1 MFNKVL
7 SIDVGLHRTRI
18 CEVDYLRKNPHV
30 YKGISFP
37 TPENTFEDGYIRD
50 KVTFSA
56 QMKEKILQA
65 GMKSKR
71 VIFTISSSKIANRE
85 VIIPDVNE
93 KRIQDIVNSNAS
105 EYFPV
110 DVSMYSI
117 SYSILQKII
126 QDEKKKIR
134 LLVIAAPE
142 NLIQNYYNIAEMMG
156 FDILAIDYYGN
167 SIYQIIQKQVND
179 DTNLVIQID
188 EQSTLI
194 NIMENNVLELQRNV
208 PYGTN
213 TVIEAV
219 MKQPYFKASDR
230 VDALKQLC
238 SRELIQ
244 QQQENYER
252 EAAVTLSP
260 ALDGGVMEENYEAYD
275 EVLESLRS
283 LVNSI
288 LRVLKYYDTK
298 HHEKKIQTIFI
309 TGQGAKFPGMEK
321 LLQAETGIKVKKLE
335 LLNSVVF
342 NKNISLNG
350 EYQSDY
356 ISCIGASINPNRFA
370 PKDYQIKEMKKN
382 NIHSVIVI
390 FSSAVVL
397 SIVLVVTA
405 VLGYKT
411 TQLEYDRLTREINAI
426 GDLDQIYT
434 DHAIAEQTTNTVEA
448 MYMLTISP
456 NERLNELI
464 TEMEVNLP
472 SNALVE
478 SLNVSS
484 TDIALSIKVDNK
496 ATATK
501 ALQQL
506 RGISGLTQ
514 IGTSEIVES
523 EDEFGL
529 KTVRLIITG
538 QYQSS
543 LSSSDTTSSQEEAH
557 EEQ

>member
-7 SIDVGLHRTRI
+7 SIDVGLHTTRI
-18 CEVDYLRKNPHV
+18 CEVDYRRKIPHV
-30 YKGISFP
+30 YKCISFP

-50 KVTFSA
+50 KVSFTA
-56 QMKEKILQA
+56 QVKEKIVQA

-85 VIIPDVNE
+85 VIIPNVNE
-93 KRIQDIVNSNAS
+93 KKVQDIVNTNAS

-110 DVSMYSI
+110 DVSEYSI
-117 SYSILQKII
+117 SYSILQKINEN
-126 QDEKKKIR
+126 EKKKIR

-142 NLIQNYYNIAEMMG
+142 NLIKNYYNVAEMLG
-156 FDILAIDYYGN
+156 FDIIAIDYYGN
-167 SIYQIIQKQVND
+167 SIYQMIQKQVNGG
-179 DTNLVIQID
+179 TNLVIQID

-213 TVIEAV
+213 SVIQAV
-219 MKQPYFKASDR
+219 MEQHYFKATDKSE
-230 VDALKQLC
+230 ALHQLY

-252 EAAVTLSP
+252 EAAAALSP
-260 ALDGGVMEENYEAYD
+260 ALDGEITEDYEAYD

-288 LRVLKYYDTK
+288 LRVLNYYDTK
-298 HHEKKIQTIFI
+298 HQEKKIQTIFI
-309 TGQGAKFPGMEK
+309 TGQGAKFRGMEK
-321 LLQAETGIKVKKLE
+321 LLQAETGIEVKKLE
-335 LLNSVVF
+335 FLNSVVF
-342 NKNISLNG
+342 NKNISLTG

-356 ISCIGASINPNRFA
+356 ISCIGAAINPNRFE
-370 PKDYQIKEMKKN
+370 PKDYQIREKKKS
-382 NIHSVIVI
+382 NIQSVIVI
-390 FSSAVVL
+390 FTSAIVL
-397 SIVLVVTA
+397 SIVLVTTA
-405 VLGYKT
+405 VLDYKT
-411 TQLEYDRLTREINAI
+411 NQLEYDRLVQEIDAI
-426 GDLDQIYT
+426 GDLDQIYK
-434 DHAIAEQTTNTVEA
+434 DHAIAEKASKAVATMYLMTV
-448 MYMLTISP
+448 SP

-478 SLNVSS
+478 SLDITS
-484 TDIALSIKVDNK
+484 TDIALSIKVDTK
-496 ATATK
+496 STAAK

-506 RGISGLTQ
+506 RGFPELIQ
-514 IGTSEIVES
+514 IGTSEIIES
-523 EDEFGL
+523 KDEFGL

-538 QYQSS
+538 QYHPILS
-543 LSSSDTTSSQEEAH
+543 LPNTTTLQEEVH